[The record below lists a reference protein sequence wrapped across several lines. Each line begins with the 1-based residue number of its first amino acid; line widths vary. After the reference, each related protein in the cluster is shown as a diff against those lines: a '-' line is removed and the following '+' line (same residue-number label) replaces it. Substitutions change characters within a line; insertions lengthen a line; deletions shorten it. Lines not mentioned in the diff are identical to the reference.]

1 MKINNG
7 MSLAKTESKL
17 PVRLEDLTRFVLIG
31 REKLNSVRAGIR
43 AITKL
48 GLAKEV
54 REQKLEEGQ
63 MLGEA
68 LLDAESKIGEMLS
81 EIPNKKATSGEG
93 RRSLPEGI
101 THKQSH
107 QFQQLSENQD
117 LIEQVKAEAIENED
131 IPTRTAVL
139 KLARERDIKKR
150 NENLKNNVVEFPEGK
165 YQIIYADPPWRY
177 WEGGD
182 KNQSQH
188 YSTMGIKEISELPIK
203 KIADEDCILF
213 LWVTFPILKEC
224 FEVIESWGFKYSTCG
239 FVWVKKNK
247 KSDSWFFGNG
257 SWTRANTELCLIAT
271 KGKITRLDAS
281 ISQIVCE
288 PIRGHSQKPEVIYE
302 LIEKL
307 VGKLSRI
314 ELFARNERLGWHYF
328 GNEIKCQ

>member
-7 MSLAKTESKL
+7 LSLTKINSQL
-17 PVRLEDLTRFVLIG
+17 PVKSEDLTRFVLIG

-68 LLDAESKIGEMLS
+68 LLDAEARIGEMLS
-81 EIPNKKATSGEG
+81 EIPNKKASSGAG
-93 RRSLPEGI
+93 TRSLPEGI
-101 THKQSH
+101 TKKQSH
-107 QFQQLSENQD
+107 QFQQLAENQD
-117 LIEQVKAEAIENED
+117 LIEQVKIEAIENED

-139 KLARERDIKKR
+139 KLAHERNIKKR

-165 YQIIYADPPWRY
+165 YQIIYSDPPWRY

-188 YSTMGIKEISELPIK
+188 YPTMGIKEISELPIK
-203 KIADEDCILF
+203 KIADENCILF

-224 FEVIESWGFKYSTCG
+224 FEVIENWGFKYSTCG

-288 PIRGHSQKPEVIYE
+288 PLREHSQKPEIIYE

-314 ELFARNERLGWHYF
+314 ELFARNEKIGWHKW
-328 GNEIKCQ
+328 GK